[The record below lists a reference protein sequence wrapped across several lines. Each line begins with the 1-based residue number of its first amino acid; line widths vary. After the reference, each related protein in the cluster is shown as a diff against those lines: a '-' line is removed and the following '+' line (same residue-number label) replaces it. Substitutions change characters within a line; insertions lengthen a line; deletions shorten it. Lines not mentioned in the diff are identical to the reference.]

1 MARTIQSPGVEIK
14 EVDLS
19 LRPNI
24 PVGTTVFIPGFS
36 NQGPT
41 DELLTVSSLSEFEQI
56 YGLPQNAAERY
67 MYHTVK
73 AVFQSPANILVSR
86 LPYGLGAGSTVADK
100 YSVQVYPVIPRP
112 ILVDG
117 ADPQMNSIEQD
128 TRLIAWY
135 PLNNEQ
141 VDTGGD
147 YVLAQSATGVLT
159 DYSPAHVNNLHIV
172 TNDKTAAYND
182 HSIIVKAGADSDVS
196 TLSAD
201 GKFVIF
207 RTADRITGDAVRDAI
222 NNNTDLSDHLTAT
235 GGDSDTKAS
244 GTFQFNGSDVIV
256 EAITPGAGGNGI
268 QVTGDNGTG
277 ALVALTSDALD
288 GGSTGTPVEVAAVEG
303 GAAGNITLTGGTEL
317 TTGDLQFAVDGDTA
331 TLQDLGSNS
340 NYSITNIAAD
350 TSTGTVDSGAIEH
363 TFNAT
368 ITVGNFTGPV
378 AITLDCT
385 TANLAGAAEGQL
397 QPTKDYV
404 SVDIQLSYD
413 GKVHILTC
421 TGVDQD
427 VSPAGTVT
435 ATIPASDLRD
445 VDALVANHN
454 ADNPTNSLVVN
465 AGGTI
470 IVNTGS
476 TFTLTGGAD
485 PKTIST
491 LIAEHNTAN
500 PTQLVSLADPTQ
512 TAATLLAP
520 LTLANGTDASDTVS
534 VGDGEKIITLA
545 GGLSRGLSMKV
556 VPVGE
561 WKFGESNPG
570 GYGQTTLKDAV
581 DSVIAGIPS
590 LSAYSQDDKYWTPEV
605 AGDPLSIPA
614 LHGYE
619 TPEVAELVSE
629 AVNAVGWDLSA
640 SDRYYFGEPS
650 NIELDNDQFQ
660 KTIKGEVKLHEGS
673 AGKLANQRFNSYN
686 DLLTKGGAGM
696 ILVNDK
702 KFVINEKFEGY
713 YIGISDNTNLNP
725 ATDFDAV
732 GKLKSLS
739 KKLGG
744 TTGGYVNVPDQGA
757 GTKSR
762 LTFSVSA
769 GFLFDQYGNK
779 QQVGL
784 DGSMSEVLENL
795 SEFDLNTD
803 EFSDVLT
810 LGVFKVR
817 QSTLEPDATK
827 LDFVVADSIIGS
839 TNYFREAFKS
849 DGGTAVSYYI
859 ESEAENS
866 NNLYLKVNE
875 GISKTAGNWL
885 DETGYPTRKVR
896 VLPAKDARYYN
907 EKSESEQ
914 AALPGNTPAEK
925 AEINDFKVAQAF
937 LNGTEERTD
946 RLFVASIQKLQRE
959 GKAKVKHGQN
969 VYPHGVYRKQMAEAL
984 ETGNIP
990 SKLDRIFELADNF
1003 DLFPIDITVEAG
1015 LGTVYVGTKGGSVSH
1030 FDDEEFFNIG
1040 DHTVSSTG
1048 LSGSGLYTTKIIDNR
1063 NEIDFLGHYDTIF
1076 ETFKSFSQFQRK
1088 DNIFI
1093 ADPLRYI
1100 FVQGRNSKT
1109 LTSKQRESG
1118 VNFSQH
1124 IYWPLRHMMTG
1135 GTKNSSYCTSYANW
1149 GFTNDKAL
1157 NRPVWVPMSG
1167 FAAAT
1172 MGNTDSNFYPW
1183 IAPAGFTRG
1192 LVSGITDL
1200 AFYPKQKERDQLYK
1214 IGLNPVANFPNE
1226 GFAIFGQKTMQA
1238 KPSAFD
1244 RINVRRLFLY
1254 LQKAVMNTVKY
1265 FVFEPNTLFTRTQV
1279 LNVLRPI
1286 FEEVK
1291 NTQGMFD
1298 YLLVCDERNNS
1309 PDVIDRNELVVDI
1322 YIKPTRAAEF
1332 ILVNFYATRT
1342 GQDFSELV
1350 S

>member
-73 AVFQSPANILVSR
+73 AVFQSPANVLVSR

-100 YSVQVYPVIPRP
+100 YSVQVYPVVPRP
-112 ILVDG
+112 IMVDG
-117 ADPQMNSIEQD
+117 AMDEINSVEKD
-128 TRLIAWY
+128 SRLIAWY
-135 PLNNEQ
+135 PANDEL
-141 VDTGGD
+141 VDAGGD
-147 YVLAQSATGVLT
+147 FVLAQSASGLKGPTLK
-159 DYSPAHVNNLHIV
+159 IV
-172 TNDKTAAYND
+172 TNEKTSSYNGTPVV
-182 HSIIVKAGADSDVS
+182 VKAGADSDV
-196 TLSAD
+196 TALSAN

-207 RTADRITGDAVRDAI
+207 RTADRITTQSIADAV
-222 NNNTDLSDHLTAT
+222 NNNVELNSHLTAT
-235 GGDSDTKAS
+235 GGAIDAPGVIEISETTSLQSAAFNTEEISVAGDT
-244 GTFQFNGSDVIV
+244 GSK
-256 EAITPGAGGNGI
+256 AITNPGI
-268 QVTGDNGTG
+268 
-277 ALVALTSDALD
+277 TSDGLD
-288 GGSTGTPVEVAAVEG
+288 GGTAGIDVEVVADFA
-303 GAAGNITLTGGTEL
+303 GAAGDVTLEGGSLL
-317 TTGDLQFAVDGDTA
+317 TAASLNLQATGDDA
-331 TLQDLGSNS
+331 TLNSLGGG
-340 NYSITNIAAD
+340 NYIISDIAKD
-350 TSTGTVDSGAIEH
+350 STTGTVDSGSITH
-363 TFNAT
+363 VYNAT
-368 ITVGNFTGPV
+368 ITVGDFTGP
-378 AITLDCT
+378 ATITLDCT
-385 TANLAGAAEGQL
+385 TQQAGGLENPGPAFYDTIAVELGFDGNSYSLAGSNVVDNAGAITADVAASAL
-397 QPTKDYV
+397 QTLGELVAAHNAANTGNTLTVKSGSTVVVNDGVPLPLTGGNDPETLATIV
-404 SVDIQLSYD
+404 SNYNQDPANSDKQIVLIGD
-413 GKVHILTC
+413 GSGTLL
-421 TGVDQD
+421 TGVTI
-427 VSPAGTVT
+427 PAGTPDPDAVT
-435 ATIPASDLRD
+435 
-445 VDALVANHN
+445 
-454 ADNPTNSLVVN
+454 
-465 AGGTI
+465 GEEE
-470 IVNTGS
+470 IV
-476 TFTLTGGAD
+476 LD
-485 PKTIST
+485 
-491 LIAEHNTAN
+491 
-500 PTQLVSLADPTQ
+500 
-512 TAATLLAP
+512 
-520 LTLANGTDASDTVS
+520 
-534 VGDGEKIITLA
+534 
-545 GGLSRGLSMKV
+545 GGLSRTLSRKV
-556 VPVGE
+556 TPAE
-561 WKFGESNPG
+561 DWKFGESNPG
-570 GYGQTTLKDAV
+570 GYLQTTLKDAV
-581 DSVIAGIPS
+581 DSVIAAIPA
-590 LSAYSQDDKYWTPEV
+590 LSGYSQDNKFWEPEIE
-605 AGDPLSIPA
+605 GDVTSIPA
-614 LHGYE
+614 LKAYE
-619 TPEVAELVSE
+619 EPVVAELVSK

-650 NIELDNDQFQ
+650 NIELDNDEFQ
-660 KTIKGEVKLHEGS
+660 KTIKGEVKLAEAN
-673 AGKLANQRFNSYN
+673 AGKLSNQTFNSYN

-696 ILVNDK
+696 IIVNDK

-744 TTGGYVNVPDQGA
+744 TTGGYVDVPDQSA

-827 LDFVVADSIIGS
+827 LDFVVADSVIGS
-839 TNYFREAFKS
+839 SNYFREAYKS

-866 NNLYLKVNE
+866 NNLYLKINE

-885 DETGYPTRKVR
+885 DENGFPTRKVR
-896 VLPAKDARYYN
+896 VLPAKDARYYS
-907 EKSESEQ
+907 EKSQSEQ
-914 AALPGNTPAEK
+914 EALPGESASEK
-925 AEINDFKVAQAF
+925 EEINDFKVSQAF
-937 LNGTEERTD
+937 LNGQEEKED
-946 RLFVASIQKLQRE
+946 RAYVAALQKLQRT
-959 GKAKVKHGQN
+959 GAAKIKHGNN
-969 VYPHGVYRKQMAEAL
+969 VYPHGVYRKQAAEAL

-1003 DLFPIDITVEAG
+1003 DLFPIDITVEGG
-1015 LGTVYVGTKGGSVSH
+1015 LGTVYVGTKGGNLSH
-1030 FDDEEFFNIG
+1030 FDDEEFFDIG
-1040 DHTVSSTG
+1040 GHTVSQTG

-1063 NEIDFLGHYDTIF
+1063 NELDFLTHYDTIF

-1109 LTSKQRESG
+1109 LTSKQREAG

-1157 NRPVWVPMSG
+1157 NRAVWVPMSG

-1172 MGNTDSNFYPW
+1172 MGNTDSNFFPW

-1254 LQKAVMNTVKY
+1254 LQKAVMNTVKF

-1291 NTQGMFD
+1291 NTQGMYD